1 MEQLKDFSEEQIKAV
16 AQEVLDKGFV
26 YYTDQDLTKT
36 EYVDLC
42 RMFGDTNDPQMGSRP
57 EGKYWCNPDEAPD
70 ISFVTGELDDKGRA
84 KGLFGYAELNWH
96 SNGSICHIDEF
107 DEYVVALYCVQ
118 ECPDTVLSVGNL
130 RDPFAELSEEQKNY
144 WRSFQVQ
151 HNPRGRYTIEWD
163 KDDPND
169 LHTMYGMESNFTYP
183 VDHKSTNERMPLV
196 NVHPQDGKEF
206 IFYQYVYFDKLWKDG
221 VELTPEQRDEV
232 EQELQDLVVR
242 SRFIDNFVFRK
253 GDLLIMDQLYT
264 MHRRSPIRDTN
275 RLLWRTAFDYQNIK
289 W

>member
-1 MEQLKDFSEEQIKAV
+1 MKVGIDAKRAYHNKSGLGNYSRDVINSLIKDRRLNIQLFTTEINNNFILPKNIKIHA
-16 AQEVLDKGFV
+16 
-26 YYTDQDLTKT
+26 
-36 EYVDLC
+36 
-42 RMFGDTNDPQMGSRP
+42 P
-57 EGKYWCNPDEAPD
+57 KYR
-70 ISFVTGELDDKGRA
+70 IL
-84 KGLFGYAELNWH
+84 
-96 SNGSICHIDEF
+96 
-107 DEYVVALYCVQ
+107 
-118 ECPDTVLSVGNL
+118 
-130 RDPFAELSEEQKNY
+130 KNY

-221 VELTPEQRDEV
+221 VELTSSQRDEV

-275 RLLWRTAFDYQNIK
+275 RLLWRTAFDYQHIK

>member
-1 MEQLKDFSEEQIKAV
+1 
-16 AQEVLDKGFV
+16 
-26 YYTDQDLTKT
+26 
-36 EYVDLC
+36 
-42 RMFGDTNDPQMGSRP
+42 
-57 EGKYWCNPDEAPD
+57 
-70 ISFVTGELDDKGRA
+70 
-84 KGLFGYAELNWH
+84 
-96 SNGSICHIDEF
+96 
-107 DEYVVALYCVQ
+107 
-118 ECPDTVLSVGNL
+118 
-130 RDPFAELSEEQKNY
+130 
-144 WRSFQVQ
+144 
-151 HNPRGRYTIEWD
+151 
-163 KDDPND
+163 
-169 LHTMYGMESNFTYP
+169 MYGMESNFTYP

-275 RLLWRTAFDYQNIK
+275 RLLWRTAFDYPHLQMQLGISPVRERPIYPRRFCVPLHSQIMLNTVV
-289 W
+289 